1 MKKTFISIG
10 VLVVVVAGIVFLTR
24 SPKTSPNDETMEE
37 VSLEANQ
44 LEAFADIEELM
55 MMNLLEGEGAEIQD
69 GQTAVVHYIG
79 TLVDG
84 TVFDSSLTRGEAFE
98 FMLGAGQVISG
109 WDIGVRGMKV
119 GEQRRLIVPP
129 TYGYGNRVVGPIP
142 ANSVL
147 VFDVELLEIK

>member
-1 MKKTFISIG
+1 MKKTFISIV
-10 VLVVVVAGIVFLTR
+10 VLIVVVVGIIFLAR
-24 SPKTSPNDETMEE
+24 SPKTSPSDQTMEE

-44 LEAFADIEELM
+44 LEALNEVEELM
-55 MMNLLEGEGAEIQD
+55 MMNLTEGEGVEIQD

-98 FMLGAGQVISG
+98 FTLGAGQVIQG

>member
-1 MKKTFISIG
+1 MKKTFISILILI
-10 VLVVVVAGIVFLTR
+10 VAVVAIVLLVR
-24 SPKTSPNDETMEE
+24 SGTTSPNEQVMEE
-37 VSLEANQ
+37 VPLEANQ
-44 LEAFADIEELM
+44 LEALNEIQELM
-55 MMNLLEGEGAEIQD
+55 MMSLAEGEGEEIQD

-84 TVFDSSLTRGEAFE
+84 TVFDSSLTRGEPFE
-98 FMLGAGQVISG
+98 FSLGAGQVIQG

-147 VFDVELLEIK
+147 IFDVELLEIK

>member
-1 MKKTFISIG
+1 MKKTFISIV
-10 VLVVVVAGIVFLTR
+10 VLVVVVVGIIFLTR

-129 TYGYGNRVVGPIP
+129 TYGYGNRAVGPIP

-147 VFDVELLEIK
+147 IFDVELLEIK